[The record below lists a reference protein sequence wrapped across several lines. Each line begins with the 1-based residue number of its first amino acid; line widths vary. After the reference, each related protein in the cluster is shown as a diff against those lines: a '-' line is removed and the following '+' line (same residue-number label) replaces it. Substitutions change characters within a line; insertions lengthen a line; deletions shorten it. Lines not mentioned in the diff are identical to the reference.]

1 MSKLKSFEQFLSE
14 RDRTEDIQQDVI
26 NTSTPDVKGAEE
38 AEEEAEEV
46 QGTEE
51 ITEAKNANKD
61 SKKIIKL
68 VNKNIE
74 AGSDKDDALMDVLL
88 DGGYFDETSDE
99 YIEFVA
105 SIDSKLVDPV
115 DTFESKETE
124 EEIEEVEEEAEE
136 EVEEEVEEEAEEEA
150 EEAKQV
156 SEMLQEVY
164 EACKN
169 EAKVYEDD
177 AHDDHTVESYMIEN
191 AALIAALAA
200 KSLTEMK
207 EEYSTEA
214 YEAVC
219 NGMIESYT
227 KKMNEMKETE
237 SAEDADAVE

>member
-14 RDRTEDIQQDVI
+14 RDRAEDIQQDVI
-26 NTSTPDVKGAEE
+26 DMSTPDVKGAEE

-46 QGTEE
+46 QGNEE
-51 ITEAKNANKD
+51 AEE
-61 SKKIIKL
+61 
-68 VNKNIE
+68 VQ
-74 AGSDKDDALMDVLL
+74 
-88 DGGYFDETSDE
+88 
-99 YIEFVA
+99 
-105 SIDSKLVDPV
+105 PV
-115 DTFESKETE
+115 EESESEETE
-124 EEIEEVEEEAEE
+124 EETEEETK
-136 EVEEEVEEEAEEEA
+136 
-150 EEAKQV
+150 EEAKLV

-169 EAKVYEDD
+169 EAKVYEED
-177 AHDDHTVESYMIEN
+177 AHDDHTVESYMAEN

-214 YEAVC
+214 YEAAC

-237 SAEDADAVE
+237 SVEDAGAVE

>member
-1 MSKLKSFEQFLSE
+1 MSKLKSFDQFLSE
-14 RDRTEDIQQDVI
+14 RDRADDIQQDVI
-26 NTSTPDVKGAEE
+26 DMSTPDTKGAEE

-46 QGTEE
+46 QGHGNAE
-51 ITEAKNANKD
+51 EAK
-61 SKKIIKL
+61 
-68 VNKNIE
+68 
-74 AGSDKDDALMDVLL
+74 
-88 DGGYFDETSDE
+88 
-99 YIEFVA
+99 
-105 SIDSKLVDPV
+105 P
-115 DTFESKETE
+115 
-124 EEIEEVEEEAEE
+124 IEEAEEAEEAEE
-136 EVEEEVEEEAEEEA
+136 EPKVEEEEEEAELEEA
-150 EEAKQV
+150 EEEEAKQV

>member
-1 MSKLKSFEQFLSE
+1 MSKLKSFDQFLSE
-14 RDRTEDIQQDVI
+14 RDRADDIQQDVI
-26 NTSTPDVKGAEE
+26 DMSTPDTKGAEETEKEAEDVQGNGNAEEAKPIEESEE
-38 AEEEAEEV
+38 AEEEAEV
-46 QGTEE
+46 EE
-51 ITEAKNANKD
+51 
-61 SKKIIKL
+61 S
-68 VNKNIE
+68 
-74 AGSDKDDALMDVLL
+74 
-88 DGGYFDETSDE
+88 
-99 YIEFVA
+99 
-105 SIDSKLVDPV
+105 
-115 DTFESKETE
+115 
-124 EEIEEVEEEAEE
+124 EEEAE
-136 EVEEEVEEEAEEEA
+136 

-214 YEAVC
+214 FEAAC

-237 SAEDADAVE
+237 SSEDAGAVE

>member
-1 MSKLKSFEQFLSE
+1 MSKLKSFDQFLSE
-14 RDRTEDIQQDVI
+14 RDRADDIQQDVI
-26 NTSTPDVKGAEE
+26 DMSTPDTKGAEETEKEAEEVQGNGNAEEAKPIEESEEEAEVEE
-38 AEEEAEEV
+38 AEEEAE
-46 QGTEE
+46 
-51 ITEAKNANKD
+51 
-61 SKKIIKL
+61 
-68 VNKNIE
+68 
-74 AGSDKDDALMDVLL
+74 
-88 DGGYFDETSDE
+88 
-99 YIEFVA
+99 
-105 SIDSKLVDPV
+105 
-115 DTFESKETE
+115 
-124 EEIEEVEEEAEE
+124 
-136 EVEEEVEEEAEEEA
+136 

-207 EEYSTEA
+207 EGYSTEA
-214 YEAVC
+214 YEAAC

-237 SAEDADAVE
+237 SSEDAGAVE

>member
-124 EEIEEVEEEAEE
+124 EEIEEVEEEVKEE
-136 EVEEEVEEEAEEEA
+136 TEEVEEEAEEEA

-214 YEAVC
+214 YEAAC

>member
-14 RDRTEDIQQDVI
+14 RDRAEDIQQEVI
-26 NTSTPDVKGAEE
+26 DITTPDVKGAEE

-46 QGTEE
+46 QG
-51 ITEAKNANKD
+51 N
-61 SKKIIKL
+61 
-68 VNKNIE
+68 
-74 AGSDKDDALMDVLL
+74 
-88 DGGYFDETSDE
+88 
-99 YIEFVA
+99 
-105 SIDSKLVDPV
+105 
-115 DTFESKETE
+115 
-124 EEIEEVEEEAEE
+124 EEAEE
-136 EVEEEVEEEAEEEA
+136 VQPVEESEEEESEEEESEEEATE
-150 EEAKQV
+150 KKTKLV

-169 EAKVYEDD
+169 EAKVYEED
-177 AHDDHTVESYMIEN
+177 AHDDHTVESYMAEN

-214 YEAVC
+214 YEAAC

-237 SAEDADAVE
+237 SAEDAGAVE

>member
-14 RDRTEDIQQDVI
+14 RDRAEDIQQDVI
-26 NTSTPDVKGAEE
+26 DMSTPDVKGAEE

-46 QGTEE
+46 QGNEE
-51 ITEAKNANKD
+51 AEE
-61 SKKIIKL
+61 
-68 VNKNIE
+68 VQ
-74 AGSDKDDALMDVLL
+74 
-88 DGGYFDETSDE
+88 
-99 YIEFVA
+99 
-105 SIDSKLVDPV
+105 PV
-115 DTFESKETE
+115 EESESEETE
-124 EEIEEVEEEAEE
+124 EETEEETK
-136 EVEEEVEEEAEEEA
+136 
-150 EEAKQV
+150 EEAKLV

-169 EAKVYEDD
+169 EAKVYEED
-177 AHDDHTVESYMIEN
+177 AHDDHTVESYMAEN

-214 YEAVC
+214 YEAAC

-237 SAEDADAVE
+237 SAEDAGAVE

>member
-1 MSKLKSFEQFLSE
+1 MSKLKSFDQFLSE
-14 RDRTEDIQQDVI
+14 RDRADDIQQDVI
-26 NTSTPDVKGAEE
+26 DMSTPDTKGAEE

-46 QGTEE
+46 QGHGNAE
-51 ITEAKNANKD
+51 EAK
-61 SKKIIKL
+61 
-68 VNKNIE
+68 
-74 AGSDKDDALMDVLL
+74 
-88 DGGYFDETSDE
+88 
-99 YIEFVA
+99 
-105 SIDSKLVDPV
+105 P
-115 DTFESKETE
+115 
-124 EEIEEVEEEAEE
+124 IEESEEAEVEEAEE
-136 EVEEEVEEEAEEEA
+136 EEEAEVEEAEE

-207 EEYSTEA
+207 EGYSTEA
-214 YEAVC
+214 YEAAC

-237 SAEDADAVE
+237 SSEDAGAVE

>member
-14 RDRTEDIQQDVI
+14 RDRAEDIQQDVI
-26 NTSTPDVKGAEE
+26 DMSTPDVKGAEE

-46 QGTEE
+46 QG
-51 ITEAKNANKD
+51 N
-61 SKKIIKL
+61 
-68 VNKNIE
+68 
-74 AGSDKDDALMDVLL
+74 
-88 DGGYFDETSDE
+88 
-99 YIEFVA
+99 
-105 SIDSKLVDPV
+105 
-115 DTFESKETE
+115 
-124 EEIEEVEEEAEE
+124 EEAEE
-136 EVEEEVEEEAEEEA
+136 VQPVEESEEEESEEEESEEEESEEEESEEEES
-150 EEAKQV
+150 EEATEKKTKLV

-169 EAKVYEDD
+169 EAKVYEED

-214 YEAVC
+214 FEAAC

-237 SAEDADAVE
+237 SAEDAGAVE

>member
-136 EVEEEVEEEAEEEA
+136 EIEEVEEEAEEEA

-207 EEYSTEA
+207 EGYSTEA
-214 YEAVC
+214 YEAAC

-237 SAEDADAVE
+237 SSEDAGAVE

>member
-136 EVEEEVEEEAEEEA
+136 EIEEVEEEAEEEA

-214 YEAVC
+214 FEAAC

-237 SAEDADAVE
+237 SSEDAGAVE

>member
-14 RDRTEDIQQDVI
+14 RDRAEDIQQDVI
-26 NTSTPDVKGAEE
+26 DMSTPDVKGAEE

-46 QGTEE
+46 QG
-51 ITEAKNANKD
+51 N
-61 SKKIIKL
+61 
-68 VNKNIE
+68 
-74 AGSDKDDALMDVLL
+74 
-88 DGGYFDETSDE
+88 
-99 YIEFVA
+99 
-105 SIDSKLVDPV
+105 
-115 DTFESKETE
+115 
-124 EEIEEVEEEAEE
+124 EEAEE
-136 EVEEEVEEEAEEEA
+136 VQPVEESEEESEEEES
-150 EEAKQV
+150 EEATEKKTKLV

-169 EAKVYEDD
+169 EAKVYEED

-214 YEAVC
+214 FEAAC

-237 SAEDADAVE
+237 SAEDAGAVE

>member
-1 MSKLKSFEQFLSE
+1 
-14 RDRTEDIQQDVI
+14 
-26 NTSTPDVKGAEE
+26 
-38 AEEEAEEV
+38 
-46 QGTEE
+46 
-51 ITEAKNANKD
+51 
-61 SKKIIKL
+61 
-68 VNKNIE
+68 
-74 AGSDKDDALMDVLL
+74 MDVLL

-124 EEIEEVEEEAEE
+124 EEIEEAEEVEEEA
-136 EVEEEVEEEAEEEA
+136 EEVEEEAEEEA

-214 YEAVC
+214 YEAAC

>member
-136 EVEEEVEEEAEEEA
+136 EVEEEAEEEA

-177 AHDDHTVESYMIEN
+177 AHDDHTVESYMAEN

-214 YEAVC
+214 YEAAC

-237 SAEDADAVE
+237 SAEDAGAVE

>member
-124 EEIEEVEEEAEE
+124 EEA
-136 EVEEEVEEEAEEEA
+136 EEEVEEEAEEEA

-214 YEAVC
+214 YEAAC

-237 SAEDADAVE
+237 SAEDAGAVE

>member
-26 NTSTPDVKGAEE
+26 DMSTPDVKGSEE

-46 QGTEE
+46 QG
-51 ITEAKNANKD
+51 N
-61 SKKIIKL
+61 
-68 VNKNIE
+68 
-74 AGSDKDDALMDVLL
+74 
-88 DGGYFDETSDE
+88 
-99 YIEFVA
+99 
-105 SIDSKLVDPV
+105 
-115 DTFESKETE
+115 
-124 EEIEEVEEEAEE
+124 EEAEE
-136 EVEEEVEEEAEEEA
+136 VQPVEESEEEESEEEA
-150 EEAKQV
+150 KLV

-169 EAKVYEDD
+169 EAKVYEED
-177 AHDDHTVESYMIEN
+177 AHDDHTVESYMAEN

-207 EEYSTEA
+207 EDYSTEA
-214 YEAVC
+214 YEAAC

-237 SAEDADAVE
+237 SAEDAGAVE

>member
-1 MSKLKSFEQFLSE
+1 
-14 RDRTEDIQQDVI
+14 
-26 NTSTPDVKGAEE
+26 
-38 AEEEAEEV
+38 
-46 QGTEE
+46 
-51 ITEAKNANKD
+51 
-61 SKKIIKL
+61 
-68 VNKNIE
+68 
-74 AGSDKDDALMDVLL
+74 MDVLL

-136 EVEEEVEEEAEEEA
+136 EIEEVEEEAEE
-150 EEAKQV
+150 V

-237 SAEDADAVE
+237 SSEDAGAVE

>member
-14 RDRTEDIQQDVI
+14 RDRAEDIQQDVI
-26 NTSTPDVKGAEE
+26 DMSTPDVKGAEE

-46 QGTEE
+46 QG
-51 ITEAKNANKD
+51 N
-61 SKKIIKL
+61 
-68 VNKNIE
+68 
-74 AGSDKDDALMDVLL
+74 
-88 DGGYFDETSDE
+88 
-99 YIEFVA
+99 
-105 SIDSKLVDPV
+105 
-115 DTFESKETE
+115 
-124 EEIEEVEEEAEE
+124 EEAEE
-136 EVEEEVEEEAEEEA
+136 VQPVEESEEEESEEEESEEEESEEEES
-150 EEAKQV
+150 EEATEKKTKLV

-169 EAKVYEDD
+169 EAKVYEED

-214 YEAVC
+214 FEAAC

-237 SAEDADAVE
+237 SAEDAGAVE

>member
-124 EEIEEVEEEAEE
+124 EEA
-136 EVEEEVEEEAEEEA
+136 EEEVEEEAEEEA

-177 AHDDHTVESYMIEN
+177 AHDDHTVESYMAEN

-214 YEAVC
+214 YEAAC

-237 SAEDADAVE
+237 SAEDAGAVE

>member
-14 RDRTEDIQQDVI
+14 RDRAEDIQQDVI
-26 NTSTPDVKGAEE
+26 DMSTPDVKGAEE

-46 QGTEE
+46 QG
-51 ITEAKNANKD
+51 N
-61 SKKIIKL
+61 
-68 VNKNIE
+68 
-74 AGSDKDDALMDVLL
+74 
-88 DGGYFDETSDE
+88 
-99 YIEFVA
+99 
-105 SIDSKLVDPV
+105 
-115 DTFESKETE
+115 
-124 EEIEEVEEEAEE
+124 EEAEE
-136 EVEEEVEEEAEEEA
+136 VQPVEESEEEESEEEESEEEES
-150 EEAKQV
+150 EEATEKKTKLV

-169 EAKVYEDD
+169 EAKVYEED

-214 YEAVC
+214 FEAAC

-237 SAEDADAVE
+237 SAEDAGAVE

>member
-124 EEIEEVEEEAEE
+124 EEA
-136 EVEEEVEEEAEEEA
+136 EEEVEEEAEEEA

-214 YEAVC
+214 YEAAC
-219 NGMIESYT
+219 NGMVESYT

>member
-26 NTSTPDVKGAEE
+26 DMSTPDVKGAEE

-46 QGTEE
+46 QGNEE
-51 ITEAKNANKD
+51 AEE
-61 SKKIIKL
+61 
-68 VNKNIE
+68 VQ
-74 AGSDKDDALMDVLL
+74 
-88 DGGYFDETSDE
+88 
-99 YIEFVA
+99 
-105 SIDSKLVDPV
+105 PV
-115 DTFESKETE
+115 EESESEETE
-124 EEIEEVEEEAEE
+124 EETEEETK
-136 EVEEEVEEEAEEEA
+136 
-150 EEAKQV
+150 EEAKLV

-169 EAKVYEDD
+169 EAKVYEED
-177 AHDDHTVESYMIEN
+177 AHDDHTVESYMAEN

-214 YEAVC
+214 YEAAC

-237 SAEDADAVE
+237 SAEDAGAVE

>member
-1 MSKLKSFEQFLSE
+1 MSKLKSFDQFLSE
-14 RDRTEDIQQDVI
+14 RDRADDIQQDVI
-26 NTSTPDVKGAEE
+26 DMSTPDTKGAEE

-46 QGTEE
+46 QGHGNAE
-51 ITEAKNANKD
+51 EAK
-61 SKKIIKL
+61 
-68 VNKNIE
+68 
-74 AGSDKDDALMDVLL
+74 
-88 DGGYFDETSDE
+88 
-99 YIEFVA
+99 
-105 SIDSKLVDPV
+105 P
-115 DTFESKETE
+115 
-124 EEIEEVEEEAEE
+124 IEESEEEAE
-136 EVEEEVEEEAEEEA
+136 VEEAEEEA
-150 EEAKQV
+150 EEEAKQV

-207 EEYSTEA
+207 EGYSTEA
-214 YEAVC
+214 YEAAC

-237 SAEDADAVE
+237 SSEDAGAVE

>member
-14 RDRTEDIQQDVI
+14 RDRAEDIQQDVI
-26 NTSTPDVKGAEE
+26 DMSTPDVKGAEE

-46 QGTEE
+46 QG
-51 ITEAKNANKD
+51 N
-61 SKKIIKL
+61 
-68 VNKNIE
+68 
-74 AGSDKDDALMDVLL
+74 
-88 DGGYFDETSDE
+88 
-99 YIEFVA
+99 
-105 SIDSKLVDPV
+105 
-115 DTFESKETE
+115 
-124 EEIEEVEEEAEE
+124 EEAEE
-136 EVEEEVEEEAEEEA
+136 VQPVDESEEEESEEESEEEEATE
-150 EEAKQV
+150 KKTKLV

-214 YEAVC
+214 FEAAC

-237 SAEDADAVE
+237 SAEDAGAVE